1 MVLGIIIGAAGVL
14 AVVYYIYKEYIDNHT
29 NF

>member
-1 MVLGIIIGAAGVL
+1 MILGIIIGGLAVL
-14 AVVYYIYKEYIDNHT
+14 AVCYYIYKEYIDNHT